1 MKKQHYLKTLSNKQD
16 KIQEPDNCRNKENC
30 TLNGKCLY
38 QCMICKAEVTE
49 YYETSD
55 REREKERDRDRDRD
69 RERVREIVRYSNH
82 TRSFRHR

>member
-1 MKKQHYLKTLSNKQD
+1 MRKQHYLKTLSNKQD

-55 REREKERDRDRDRD
+55 RGREREKERETETETETE
-69 RERVREIVRYSNH
+69 RE
-82 TRSFRHR
+82 

>member
-1 MKKQHYLKTLSNKQD
+1 MRKQHYLKTLSNKQD

-55 REREKERDRDRDRD
+55 RERERKRETETETETER
-69 RERVREIVRYSNH
+69 E
-82 TRSFRHR
+82 

>member
-49 YYETSD
+49 YYEMSD
-55 REREKERDRDRDRD
+55 RERERR
-69 RERVREIVRYSNH
+69 RETE
-82 TRSFRHR
+82 TETETETE